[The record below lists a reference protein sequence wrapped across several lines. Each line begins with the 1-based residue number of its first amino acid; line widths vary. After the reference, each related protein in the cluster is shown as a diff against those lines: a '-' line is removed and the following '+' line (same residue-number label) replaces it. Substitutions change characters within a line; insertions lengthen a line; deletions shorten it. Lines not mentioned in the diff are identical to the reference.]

1 MASPFISTF
10 IKFKTAIRDFRE
22 SATKV
27 SPTPIGKPCQILF
40 TFHGIWKTW
49 GPKENMGRTQKAWL
63 LVSSIQ
69 ITMWCPLVRNLHAKV
84 SLRRVVRAIE
94 MHTNSSNCNRSKPI
108 ALLNACAFLPG
119 LPSTLHTTSDPPAYS
134 TALTAC
140 WAEKTNLPLQP
151 TWSPLGPFL
160 PSFHPLCCTS
170 NGFQHLKCLC
180 THTPQD
186 LPLISSGMCWEF
198 ISVCPEHL
206 AESLYWALGWWSKWA
221 GRAKTRRPQSPEEIP
236 GAGLGEKGGQQGE
249 AEPDLLRLVL

>member
-10 IKFKTAIRDFRE
+10 IKFKTAIRDFRQ

-119 LPSTLHTTSDPPAYS
+119 SPSTLHTTSDPPAYS

-170 NGFQHLKCLC
+170 NGFQYLKCLC

-186 LPLISSGMCWEF
+186 LPLISSGMC
-198 ISVCPEHL
+198 
-206 AESLYWALGWWSKWA
+206 
-221 GRAKTRRPQSPEEIP
+221 
-236 GAGLGEKGGQQGE
+236 
-249 AEPDLLRLVL
+249 

>member
-1 MASPFISTF
+1 MKNLKANYGKHNQMASPFISTF
-10 IKFKTAIRDFRE
+10 IKFKTAIRDFRQ

-119 LPSTLHTTSDPPAYS
+119 SPSTLHTTSDPPAYS

-170 NGFQHLKCLC
+170 NGFQYLKCLC

-186 LPLISSGMCWEF
+186 LPLISSGMC
-198 ISVCPEHL
+198 
-206 AESLYWALGWWSKWA
+206 
-221 GRAKTRRPQSPEEIP
+221 
-236 GAGLGEKGGQQGE
+236 
-249 AEPDLLRLVL
+249 